1 MFAAVNGRQGALH
14 DAREGFLMKKKSNL
28 KSIIIVVFCACLC
41 VGYYYYLTQKN
52 SGKEDVLTDAEMIIS
67 KDLGKCYYEQGYTQ
81 EQLQEIAEQAREL
94 MDQELKEKNPQDVYL
109 DAVKADIAEYDK
121 KEKTISSVRLE
132 GVNEIEYKTVKGKE
146 CAYVDV
152 DYYLKS
158 KDGSQRSSQT
168 YILRKDD
175 DSKWRILGFY
185 QE

>member
-1 MFAAVNGRQGALH
+1 
-14 DAREGFLMKKKSNL
+14 MKKRNSL

-52 SGKEDVLTDAEMIIS
+52 SGKEDVLTEAEMIIS
-67 KDLGKCYYEQGYTQ
+67 KDLSKSYPKTAREVVKFYNQILKCYYEQGYTQ
-81 EQLQEIAEQAREL
+81 EQLGQITEQAREL

-109 DAVKADIAEYDK
+109 EAVKADISEYEK
-121 KEKTISSVRLE
+121 KEQSISSIRLE
-132 GVNEIEYKTVKGKE
+132 GVNEIEYKTVKGSE

-158 KDGSQRSSQT
+158 EDGSKRASQT
-168 YILRKDD
+168 YILRKDA

-185 QE
+185 SE